1 MHVAALMNKNTV
13 FVLPTTTVADAARMM
28 LANRISGL
36 PVLDAEGRLVG
47 IVSEGDLLR
56 RAELETEGK
65 QAGWLKALLMPASAA
80 EDYVVTRSRYV
91 SGVMTHNPVFV
102 TPDTELSE
110 AAQLML
116 RKRIKRLPVLEKGTL
131 VGVISRTDLLR
142 ALVRKLISSPAGTTD
157 AAIGDYIKAE
167 LAHAAWAPK
176 SGVRVTVKDKAAT
189 LEGTVFSDAERR
201 AVVVI
206 AENAPGVKTVTDH
219 LVFVDPVSGL
229 AFPAESEDENA
240 V

>member
-1 MHVAALMNKNTV
+1 
-13 FVLPTTTVADAARMM
+13 
-28 LANRISGL
+28 
-36 PVLDAEGRLVG
+36 
-47 IVSEGDLLR
+47 
-56 RAELETEGK
+56 
-65 QAGWLKALLMPASAA
+65 
-80 EDYVVTRSRYV
+80 
-91 SGVMTHNPVFV
+91 
-102 TPDTELSE
+102 
-110 AAQLML
+110 
-116 RKRIKRLPVLEKGTL
+116 VLEKGTL

>member
-1 MHVAALMNKNTV
+1 MHVAALMSKNIV

-36 PVLDAEGRLVG
+36 PVLDAAGRLVG

-80 EDYVVTRSRYV
+80 EDYVVTHSRHV

-110 AAQLML
+110 AVQLML

-142 ALVRKLISSPAGTTD
+142 ALVRKLIASPAGTTD

-167 LAHAAWAPK
+167 MAHAAWAPK
-176 SGVRVTVKDKAAT
+176 SGVRVEVKDKVVN
-189 LEGTVFSDAERR
+189 LEGTIFSDEERQG
-201 AVVVI
+201 VIVI
-206 AENAPGVKTVTDH
+206 AENAPGVKTVKDH
-219 LVFVDPVSGL
+219 LTFVDPTSGL
-229 AFPAESEDENA
+229 AFPAEPEGEPT